1 MLQKSLAKSKGSEW
15 GNQNNE
21 ISLNCCVCLFV
32 PFEKEKNKMNNYK
45 YILMVK
51 NNAFRGEEMSVS
63 IQTNSS
69 IILKRHINQV
79 LNYGNLD
86 FKVLVNTEIDENE
99 NEIEL

>member
-1 MLQKSLAKSKGSEW
+1 
-15 GNQNNE
+15 
-21 ISLNCCVCLFV
+21 
-32 PFEKEKNKMNNYK
+32 MNNYK